1 MSSRV
6 FKCSQVNLGEP
17 YQVIPVIIKQ
27 ISCENKENNK
37 INNEENEINKM
48 NNEEEKEEKLRIDII
63 EKIKKEYSAKAEA
76 IIADAKRQ
84 AEDIIEQARKQS
96 DDILN
101 NARNEAEIIKE
112 TAEKKAYQK
121 GYDEGY
127 RKGKNDADKQ
137 YESIIK
143 EAEAIKEQA
152 AEEYKSTI
160 EGMESE
166 IIDII
171 IQIAKKVVSEELRLN
186 KKTILSM
193 VKEAFAKCTV
203 KNGAT
208 LIVSSEDYDFIEE
221 HREELLSN
229 LNSIDNL
236 EVRKDISLPMGTC
249 IIETPYG
256 TIDASVDKKMENIEN
271 AINKLTEG
279 IYSKSI
285 A

>member
-1 MSSRV
+1 
-6 FKCSQVNLGEP
+6 LGEP